1 MINLLVMQ
9 LVKQLLPEID
19 KNKSFVHRI
28 QTVELMHWSQDTI
41 LELQSS
47 QV

>member
-1 MINLLVMQ
+1 MIKLLVVQ
-9 LVKQLLPEID
+9 LFKQELPEID
-19 KNKSFVHRI
+19 KNKLFAHAIHV
-28 QTVELMHWSQDTI
+28 VELMHRSQDAI